1 MHNVSR
7 LFSFLQDRIAAGE
20 RTALV
25 TITDVT
31 GASVRNPGA
40 HVVVAECGAYLGS
53 LSGGC
58 IESAVVTEAIDA
70 IRTGEPREV
79 RYGAGSPII
88 DIRLPCGGSVNVLFN
103 PVERED
109 WISAVCRQFTRRE
122 EVVLRLPRLDGGE
135 FNVHHAPPLRIVVA
149 GHGGSV
155 EALYGLGRAIDA
167 EMLVLTPDEA
177 IARRVGVSATL
188 LHSRHDVVAP
198 PSDRWTA
205 VVFFFHDHDWEVPL
219 LGQAIQNEALYIGAM
234 GSRLTHGKRMA
245 ALADGG
251 ANAEAIARIRSPIGI
266 IPSSRDPETL
276 ALSTLT
282 EIVNAYNEA
291 HPTRTGNRA
300 PMVSA

>member
-7 LFSFLQDRIAAGE
+7 LFSFLLDRISEGE
-20 RTALV
+20 RTTLV
-25 TITDVT
+25 TVTDVT

-40 HVVVAECGAYLGS
+40 HLAVAESGAYMGS

-58 IESAVVTEAIDA
+58 IEAAVVAEAIAA
-70 IRTGEPREV
+70 IQAGKPREV

-88 DIRLPCGGSVNVLFN
+88 DIRLPCGGSVNLLFS

-109 WISAVCRQFTRRE
+109 WISAICRQFARRE
-122 EVVLRLPRLDGGE
+122 EVVLRLSRPDGGE
-135 FNVHHAPPLRIVVA
+135 FNVRHAPPLRVVIA

-155 EALYGLGRAIDA
+155 EALHGLGRAIDA

-177 IARRVGVSATL
+177 IVRRVGSSATL
-188 LHSRHDVVAP
+188 LHSRHDAVAL

-205 VVFFFHDHDWEVPL
+205 LVFFFHDHDWEVPL
-219 LGQAIQNEALYIGAM
+219 LSQAIQNDALYVGAM
-234 GSRLTHGKRMA
+234 GSRVTHGKRMT
-245 ALADGG
+245 ALSEGG
-251 ANAEAIARIRSPIGI
+251 IESDAIARIRSPIGI

-282 EIVNAYNEA
+282 EIVNAYNQA
-291 HPTRTGNRA
+291 QPTRTGNRA